1 MVLRA
6 KLLSFASETC
16 NQLTIYKRG
25 GVYEVSHGYHDG
37 IARRFH
43 VLFFSA
49 RPLALLMHL
58 DSS

>member
-1 MVLRA
+1 MVSRA
-6 KLLSFASETC
+6 KLLSFAYEIC

-25 GVYEVSHGYHDG
+25 GVYKVSHGYRDG

-43 VLFFSA
+43 VLSLSA

-58 DSS
+58 DPS